1 MQRSLVFFKDYF
13 LLDVKPIMKYEWGEN
28 EPRNGADS
36 VVVVTEGS
44 TFKWKSVYSKERFNF
59 ICFSVTGNNS
69 LLLQNF
75 EGGVL

>member
-1 MQRSLVFFKDYF
+1 MQLRFSF
-13 LLDVKPIMKYEWGEN
+13 LEVKPIMKYEWGEN

-69 LLLQNF
+69 LLLQI
-75 EGGVL
+75 LQ